1 MKIAFY
7 INAIHEGGAERVM
20 VNLANDFVN
29 KCDDILLITSFKD
42 EWEYPYSDKIKR
54 YVLEREPT
62 EESKIKRNFIR
73 ILELRKIL
81 KNEKPDCLVSFMAE
95 PNYRSIIASLGL
107 TNKVI
112 ISVRNDPERE
122 YNGMVGHFLGKKL
135 LPIAD
140 GCVFQTT
147 DAQSWFP
154 SKLQKKSRVIYNSVK
169 EIFFNVNRNVEK
181 NTIVTCG
188 RLEKQKNHRMLIDAF
203 DLVLNNY
210 PDARLLI
217 YGEGSL
223 RDELQNHIAS
233 KGLANNIT
241 LCGNTD
247 DVPKILSKAEIFVLS
262 SDYEG
267 MPNSLM
273 EALAVGV
280 PCISTDCPC
289 GGPKM
294 LIDNNINGILT
305 SIGDEDEMK
314 NSILYLL
321 KNKEIANNIGHR
333 SKINSL
339 KYKYNLINKEWHDYI
354 SYIINSN

>member
-29 KCDDILLITSFKD
+29 RGDELILITSFRD
-42 EWEYPYSDKIKR
+42 DWEYHYSDKIKR
-54 YVLEREPT
+54 YVLEENPT
-62 EESKIKRNFIR
+62 LSSKIKRNIIR
-73 ILELRKIL
+73 VIELRKIL

-95 PNYRSIIASLGL
+95 PNYRAIVASLGL
-107 TNKVI
+107 DNKVL
-112 ISVRNDPERE
+112 ISVRNDPEKE
-122 YNGMVGHFLGKKL
+122 YSGIIGRFLGKNL
-135 LPIAD
+135 LPLAD
-140 GCVFQTT
+140 GCVFQTKE
-147 DAQSWFP
+147 AQEWFP
-154 SKLQKKSRVIYNSVK
+154 RELQKKSKIIYNAVK
-169 EIFFNVNRNVEK
+169 DDFFNIKRNVEE
-181 NTIVTCG
+181 NTVVTCG
-188 RLEKQKNHRMLIDAF
+188 RLEKQKNHEMLIDSF
-203 DLVLNNY
+203 DLVLTSY

-223 RDELQNHIAS
+223 RDELQNLIDS
-233 KGLANNIT
+233 KGLSNNIT

-247 DVPKILSKAEIFVLS
+247 NVPKVLSKAEIFVLS
-262 SDYEG
+262 SNYEG

-294 LIDNNINGILT
+294 LIDNNYNGILI
-305 SIGDEDEMK
+305 SIGDRDELK

-321 KNKEIANNIGHR
+321 RNKEIANNIGCR

-339 KYKYNLINKEWHDYI
+339 KYKYNIINKEWHEYMSDTI
-354 SYIINSN
+354 DNN